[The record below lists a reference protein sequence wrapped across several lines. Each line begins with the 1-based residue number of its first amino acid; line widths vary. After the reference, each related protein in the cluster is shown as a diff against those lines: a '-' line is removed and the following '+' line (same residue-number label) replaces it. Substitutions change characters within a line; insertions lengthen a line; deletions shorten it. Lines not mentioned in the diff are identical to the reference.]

1 MTFLRKVMNTNS
13 NECPFLTNLYAESIA
28 TELFQQGTGHLVT
41 DSSQGTNQYSLS
53 QIGHTSIPTKEQSC
67 STFYN
72 PWGSCTPN
80 NGFVTYHP
88 ESNSNTYEENSW
100 SQFYMSELE
109 PLTKTQDNYFPDAK
123 KKKVTDP
130 VENMSRP
137 LESNSLFEDNSLQ
150 TLNYIS
156 GTTQS
161 TNPQLSNQQPNYIS
175 LDEPKQFVLGSQLTS
190 LNEASELAEN
200 NVMNVSQDFTSYADM
215 LEFDETS
222 PVVQDINFAVTPEM
236 SDFIALKEQE
246 IMCEYTAYHNTGN
259 QSVPTDRDGD
269 TQLLLH
275 ILNRRTEQAIED
287 IRTKK
292 LKLCSN
298 CFANYLNVINNKQQ
312 AALHMA
318 CYNQNA
324 AVIIELL
331 KHDIDVTL
339 MDSESNTVFNIIIDR
354 AKTEDF
360 ALQLLARFL
369 DQNVVM
375 RYQEDFK
382 TAFGKRNNEGRGA
395 MHLAVKKNF
404 RHVVSAI
411 VRAGADI
418 NLQET
423 QAKRTSLVIAA
434 KHGDWKMVKFLVHL
448 GACIN
453 LAPRSNVRAIHY
465 ACMQNNVDAVKFLI
479 EKCVDLNQ
487 RTCEGKREK
496 ELTKSKE
503 IEQIISEEMKRRR
516 RTRTKA
522 NKDKDKAGNQRS
534 CRCGSGQSVT

>member
-1 MTFLRKVMNTNS
+1 MNTNS
-13 NECPFLTNLYAESIA
+13 NECPFLTNLYTEGIA
-28 TELFQQGTGHLVT
+28 TDFFQQGTGYLVT

-53 QIGHTSIPTKEQSC
+53 QFGHTSIPTKEQSF
-67 STFYN
+67 SAFYN
-72 PWGSCTPN
+72 PWSSSIHN
-80 NGFVTYHP
+80 NGFINNNP
-88 ESNSNTYEENSW
+88 ASNSNTNEENSW

-109 PLTKTQDNYFPDAK
+109 PLTKTHDNYFPDAK
-123 KKKVTDP
+123 KKKVTGP
-130 VENMSRP
+130 VENMSTP

-156 GTTQS
+156 GTTQF
-161 TNPQLSNQQPNYIS
+161 TNPKFGNQQPNHIS
-175 LDEPKQFVLGSQLTS
+175 LDEPKQFVLNLSPLTS
-190 LNEASELAEN
+190 FNEASELSEN
-200 NVMNVSQDFTSYADM
+200 NVMNVPQDFTSYADM
-215 LEFDETS
+215 LEFDKAF
-222 PVVQDINFAVTPEM
+222 PVVQDIDFAITPDI
-236 SDFIALKEQE
+236 SDFIAPKEQE
-246 IMCEYTAYHNTGN
+246 IMCEYTSYHTTGN

-287 IRTKK
+287 IKTKK

-324 AVIIELL
+324 AVINELL

-354 AKTEDF
+354 AKTEDS
-360 ALQLLARFL
+360 ALQLLAPFL
-369 DQNVVM
+369 HQNVVP

-404 RHVVSAI
+404 RRVVSAI
-411 VRAGADI
+411 VTAGADI

-434 KHGDWKMVKFLVHL
+434 KHGDWEMIKFLVHL
-448 GACIN
+448 GACVN

-465 ACMQNNVDAVKFLI
+465 ACMQNNVNAVKFLI
-479 EKCVDLNQ
+479 EKSVDLNQ

-496 ELTKSKE
+496 ELTNSKE
-503 IEQIISEEMKRRR
+503 IEQIISEEMKKRRR
-516 RTRTKA
+516 NRTKA
-522 NKDKDKAGNQRS
+522 NKDKDRSVNQRS
-534 CRCGSGQSVT
+534 CRCGSGQPVT